1 MESHSTTQVPIV
13 PSKLC
18 SLNYMPNLSGYFE
31 SLPLKEVDTAYEG
44 TNSQRSN
51 VDQPPIV
58 EDISHYGEE
67 VHIGVNED
75 DQVLEE
81 G

>member
-1 MESHSTTQVPIV
+1 MLEL
-13 PSKLC
+13 SKA
-18 SLNYMPNLSGYFE
+18 
-31 SLPLKEVDTAYEG
+31 KHQDTHF
-44 TNSQRSN
+44 QRSN
-51 VDQPPIV
+51 VDQLPIV

-81 G
+81 GWDLMSEDSSEEESCSYYL